1 MTDLQIFLFH
11 DVILTDIDKK
21 EWKGQV
27 FSFYNKDDNDDG
39 HNSIV
44 LKTLSGEMVEF
55 TEPEILSMEKVC
67 R

>member
-27 FSFYNKDDNDDG
+27 FSFHDKDDNDDG

-55 TEPEILSMEKVC
+55 TEPEILNMEKVC